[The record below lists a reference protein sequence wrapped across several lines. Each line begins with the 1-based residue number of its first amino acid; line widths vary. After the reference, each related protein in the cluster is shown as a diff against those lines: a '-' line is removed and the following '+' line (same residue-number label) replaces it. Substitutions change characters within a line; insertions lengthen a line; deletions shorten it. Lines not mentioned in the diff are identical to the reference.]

1 MNPFKGRFCC
11 RYRQEIHWQRV
22 WPVENPTWSGCIH
35 LSVPP
40 AALSEA
46 KKQRPSCGSAGYPL
60 GGLDDTK
67 TPPPHQF
74 DHMLMRKLSAFKH
87 GHVIDV
93 DRATGSTLLKVSRLG
108 GS

>member
-1 MNPFKGRFCC
+1 MT
-11 RYRQEIHWQRV
+11 
-22 WPVENPTWSGCIH
+22 ENNASKLHHFNGFVI
-35 LSVPP
+35 
-40 AALSEA
+40 
-46 KKQRPSCGSAGYPL
+46 
-60 GGLDDTK
+60 LDDTK